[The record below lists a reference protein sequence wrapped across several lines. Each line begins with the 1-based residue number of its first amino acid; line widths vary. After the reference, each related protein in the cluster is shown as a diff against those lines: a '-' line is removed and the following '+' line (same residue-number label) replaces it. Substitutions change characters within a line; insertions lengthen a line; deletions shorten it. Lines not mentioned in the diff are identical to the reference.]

1 MTDRQYR
8 LVFIGLGMLLL
19 GVIGLGWA
27 LTSATSSDV
36 TRPEIIEGLSPEP
49 DSQVPRQT
57 SIDVDVPVDYR
68 VEIWIDFRGSGDL
81 AANWV
86 RVPEAEVTV
95 IEATG
100 QYSWQP
106 SAQGSLLR
114 EWEPGQQ
121 RVRIVW
127 DTRVGIPDP
136 GVYEFSFRVG

>member
-19 GVIGLGWA
+19 GVMGLGWA
-27 LTSATSSDV
+27 LTSATTSDV

-57 SIDVDVPVDYR
+57 SIDIDVPVDYR

>member
-19 GVIGLGWA
+19 GVMSIGWA
-27 LTSATSSDV
+27 LTSATTSDV
-36 TRPEIIEGLSPEP
+36 TRPGVIENLSPEP

-57 SIDVDVPVDYR
+57 SIDVEVPVDYR

>member
-19 GVIGLGWA
+19 GVMGLGWA
-27 LTSATSSDV
+27 LTSATTSDA
-36 TRPEIIEGLSPEP
+36 TRPEILEGLSPEP

-86 RVPEAEVTV
+86 RVPESEIRV

-106 SAQGSLLR
+106 SALGSLLR

>member
-19 GVIGLGWA
+19 GVMGLGWA
-27 LTSATSSDV
+27 LTSATTSDV

>member
-8 LVFIGLGMLLL
+8 LIFIGLGMLLL
-19 GVIGLGWA
+19 GVMGLGWA
-27 LTSATSSDV
+27 LTSATTSDV

>member
-1 MTDRQYR
+1 
-8 LVFIGLGMLLL
+8 MLLL
-19 GVIGLGWA
+19 GVMGLGWA
-27 LTSATSSDV
+27 LTSATTSDV

>member
-27 LTSATSSDV
+27 LTSATSSDA

-95 IEATG
+95 IESTG

-106 SAQGSLLR
+106 AAQGSLLR